1 MLKYIVISHGDFEAM
16 ITFPDT
22 MEHVGMA
29 LNLNILKDNIK
40 SAGFINDKLQCH
52 GHSHSLG
59 INSRPEKDTA
69 LLKFN
74 LGIKE

>member
-1 MLKYIVISHGDFEAM
+1 MLKYIVIQDNDFELM
-16 ITFPDT
+16 LTFPDT
-22 MEHVGMA
+22 VEHEDFS
-29 LNLNILKDNIK
+29 NLIK
-40 SAGFINDKLQCH
+40 YKVVSAGFINDKLKCH

-59 INSRPEKDTA
+59 INSRPEIDTA